1 MKKWDNTESILRLNA
16 ILLIATCERL
26 RLRIESRFPDSG
38 LGRVGGNLV
47 DIAKQTEK
55 RIRRLNEPDWLIR
68 SISISPTVL
77 LALVVGFAAYHI
89 PWRNAFNGGDT
100 AAMLQGL
107 DALASLIV
115 LLSGAIWFL
124 VSTEA
129 RLKRREV
136 LRGLFDLRSIAHVI
150 DMHQLTKY
158 PSAENRLAPTT
169 ASMVQALSDAQL
181 ARYLDYCTE
190 MLALIG
196 KLAALYGAE
205 TQGQEVTSA
214 IGDVEDLTSDLGRR
228 IWQKIQIIDAQQE

>member
-1 MKKWDNTESILRLNA
+1 MKKWSDTESILRLNA
-16 ILLIATCERL
+16 ILLIAACERL
-26 RLRIESRFPDSG
+26 RLRIESRFPDTG
-38 LGRVGGNLV
+38 LSRVGGNLV
-47 DIAKQTEK
+47 DIAKRTEE
-55 RIRRLNEPDWLIR
+55 RIRRLNEPNWPIR
-68 SISISPTVL
+68 SISIMPMVL
-77 LALVVGFAAYHI
+77 LAVAVGFAAFHI

-100 AAMLQGL
+100 AEMLQGI

-124 VSTEA
+124 VSTET
-129 RLKRREV
+129 RIKRREV

-158 PSAENRLAPTT
+158 PSAEHRLAPTT

-181 ARYLDYCTE
+181 ARYLDYCIE

-196 KLAALYGAE
+196 KLAALYAEE

-228 IWQKIQIIDAQQE
+228 IWQKIQIIDTQQE